1 MTIERLLNKIGVIS
15 NLCSLLFGMCL
26 NWPLE
31 TNCFGVTKPGA
42 SLKKKKRSASVFF
55 VIQTRENETPNLL
68 SRL

>member
-42 SLKKKKRSASVFF
+42 SLKKKRGVPPFS
-55 VIQTRENETPNLL
+55 LL
-68 SRL
+68 SKREKMKLQIY